1 MSVAQG
7 IELGADDAVND
18 KQIAVAVQMARD
30 GLVESLI
37 VGNEALSSGAVS
49 KPRLLAYLKRVR
61 QLTPKEIS
69 VTTAEV
75 WDVWNKNPDLVGA
88 VDFVMAH
95 FYPFWEKQ
103 HIDDANQSLWRNYDT
118 LQRTLRRAY
127 PSREP
132 RIVIGETGWPSGG
145 PAHGRAVPNPHNQRR
160 FLEEFTA
167 FACAKAVPFYF
178 FEAFDE
184 EWKWKEGVTRSDAL
198 LPRNRSFTGNWIG
211 ASWGLFRSNG
221 KLKTG
226 LSGLLEQPAPGTRL
240 DREILSE
247 GRLAAQYRMGSASV
261 GGKGPR
267 VSRANDAV
275 EINYAAGQRSGVV
288 YVAVGDSSSP
298 LPAWR
303 DFSEFEAVSF
313 ELRGSRGRENVSV
326 SIRNDAAS
334 EDGNATQILLTDV
347 APKFQ
352 TYTIPL
358 SQFASAHLPM
368 PGGLTRLHVVLQFVF
383 SGSQSQTVY
392 VKNIRYLAVK

>member
-7 IELGADDAVND
+7 IELGRDDAVNE

-37 VGNEALSSGAVS
+37 VGNEALSSGTVS
-49 KPRLLAYLKRVR
+49 KARLIAYLRKVR
-61 QLTPKEIS
+61 QLTPREVF

-75 WDVWNKNPDLVGA
+75 WDVWNKNPDLVDA
-88 VDFVMAH
+88 TDFVMAH

-103 HIDDANQSLWRNYDT
+103 HIEDANQSLWRNYET

-145 PAHGRAVPNPHNQRR
+145 PALGRAVPNADNQRR

-167 FACAKAVPFYF
+167 SACAKGVPFYF

-184 EWKWKEGVTRSDAL
+184 EWKWKEGVARSD
-198 LPRNRSFTGNWIG
+198 PIPPPNRSFTGHWIG
-211 ASWGLFRSNG
+211 ASWGLYRSNG

-226 LSGLLEQPAPGTRL
+226 LSGLLEQPAPGSRL
-240 DREILSE
+240 DREILSD
-247 GRLAAQYRMGSASV
+247 GRLAAQYRIGSASV
-261 GGKGPR
+261 EGKGPR

-275 EINYAAGQRSGVV
+275 EIVHPAGQRSGVV
-288 YVAVGDSSSP
+288 YVAVGDSSTSP
-298 LPAWR
+298 PAWR
-303 DFSEFEAVSF
+303 DFSEFDAVSF
-313 ELRGSRGRENVSV
+313 ELRGLRGRENVSV
-326 SIRNDAAS
+326 SIRTDGAS
-334 EDGNATQILLTDV
+334 QDGNVPQVWLTDV
-347 APKFQ
+347 ATNFQ

-368 PGGLTRLHVVLQFVF
+368 PDGLTRLHIVLQFVF

-392 VKNIRYLAVK
+392 VRNIRYLALK